1 MKRADMVRY
10 GAQTLFE
17 MENAIDLALNRS
29 ANLIG
34 ELTQMRLEANVSAV
48 VGQDAMSSAAAVVN
62 KLTEA
67 REAMVLTH
75 KTLDVVKDQLGCRTV
90 AVGTGMGKPEQGT
103 GDGSSDT
110 ATGHADQTGVAA

>member
-17 MENAIDLALNRS
+17 MENAIDLALHQS

-34 ELTQMRLEANVSAV
+34 ELTRMRLDANVSAV
-48 VGQDAMSSAAAVVN
+48 VGQEAITSAAAVVH

-67 REAMVLTH
+67 RQAMVQTH
-75 KTLDVVKDQLGCRTV
+75 KTLDDVKDQLGCRTV
-90 AVGTGMGKPEQGT
+90 AVGTGLGKPPT
-103 GDGSSDT
+103 GSPTTSRLDADET
-110 ATGHADQTGVAA
+110 A

>member
-17 MENAIDLALNRS
+17 MENAIDLALHQS

-34 ELTQMRLEANVSAV
+34 ELTRMRLDANVSAV
-48 VGQDAMSSAAAVVN
+48 VGQDAMTSAAAVLT

-67 REAMVLTH
+67 RQAMVHTH
-75 KTLDVVKDQLGCRTV
+75 KTLDEVKDQLGCRTV
-90 AVGTGMGKPEQGT
+90 AVGTGLGKPQPGAPSTSQLDVNE
-103 GDGSSDT
+103 T
-110 ATGHADQTGVAA
+110 A